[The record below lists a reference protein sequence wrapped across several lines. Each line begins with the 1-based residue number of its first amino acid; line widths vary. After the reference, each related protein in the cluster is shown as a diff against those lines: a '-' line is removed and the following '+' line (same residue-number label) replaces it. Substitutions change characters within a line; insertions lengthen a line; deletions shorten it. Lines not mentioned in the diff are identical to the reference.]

1 MTPDEIIEANK
12 GLILT
17 VCKKFYNAD
26 FEDLF
31 QVGVGALLQAYK
43 NYKSD
48 GITKFST
55 YAYPYIYGAMYTLVS
70 NNNPL
75 KINQY
80 LLKVR
85 KLAEKTRYDLAQR
98 YGKIPNNQELALYLE
113 LDEDI
118 INQATSCMEVVKS
131 LDEQPDNERS
141 YYETVGCAETISL
154 EDKID
159 IYDSLGTLDDRERE
173 IIKARYYKDMTQSE
187 VARKLNITQVMVSR
201 YEKKGIEK
209 MRQYMTM

>member
-1 MTPDEIIEANK
+1 MTPEEIIEANK
-12 GLILT
+12 GLILN

-48 GITKFST
+48 GTTKFST

-85 KLAEKTRYDLAQR
+85 KLAERTRYDLAQK
-98 YGKIPNNQELALYLE
+98 YGKIPTNQELALYLE
-113 LDEDI
+113 LDEEI
-118 INQATSCMEVVKS
+118 INQATSCMEAVKS

-141 YYETVGCAETISL
+141 YYETVGCRENISM
-154 EDKID
+154 EERID
-159 IYDSLGTLDDRERE
+159 IFDSLDRLDDRERE

-187 VARKLNITQVMVSR
+187 VARTLNMTQVMVSR